1 MVPSSLRF
9 ARPALH
15 PLASV
20 QVRRMS
26 THVERVEI
34 VRLQNVCVVKPL
46 PVCRGSALSRGQIA
60 ANFKPAEFSRR
71 LNPRLEKDIANRWKV
86 KTAQNPRLFN
96 GSKFRRAG
104 WGVSDGRLV
113 IKIGL
118 TNYKDL
124 CGTNFAE
131 NCGSL
136 LELGE
141 RELGDPQAY
150 MADALGVGVLLLTKD
165 NYLVV
170 ARRAEWL
177 LEYPNFLDRAGGHPE
192 PDHVLTPDGSLKP
205 GMETD
210 NVNEAVMNEIWDSAI
225 KEAED
230 EVGLNRDQLED
241 FCCLGLTA
249 NTEEG
254 GRPSMEFFARLNLT
268 AAEVKELHAS
278 GNQVEADELTSLC
291 ALPSGRVGA
300 LVDLLLRGKSDHS
313 ESANSDVTDEEET
326 RAMLKEMTSA
336 LKGALLLA
344 HHHEIIPV
352 ERS

>member
-1 MVPSSLRF
+1 
-9 ARPALH
+9 
-15 PLASV
+15 
-20 QVRRMS
+20 
-26 THVERVEI
+26 
-34 VRLQNVCVVKPL
+34 
-46 PVCRGSALSRGQIA
+46 
-60 ANFKPAEFSRR
+60 
-71 LNPRLEKDIANRWKV
+71 
-86 KTAQNPRLFN
+86 
-96 GSKFRRAG
+96 
-104 WGVSDGRLV
+104 
-113 IKIGL
+113 
-118 TNYKDL
+118 
-124 CGTNFAE
+124 
-131 NCGSL
+131 
-136 LELGE
+136 
-141 RELGDPQAY
+141 
-150 MADALGVGVLLLTKD
+150 
-165 NYLVV
+165 
-170 ARRAEWL
+170 
-177 LEYPNFLDRAGGHPE
+177 
-192 PDHVLTPDGSLKP
+192 
-205 GMETD
+205 METD

-230 EVGLNRDQLED
+230 EVGLNRDQLEN

-268 AAEVKELHAS
+268 AAEVKELHAL

-291 ALPSGRVGA
+291 VLPSGRVGA